1 MDHSIPF
8 HFVYHNYQTLDGRWR
23 PGNKSTYL
31 LSSFLPITR
40 PDTQT
45 QEQSAQ
51 KYTPEHVGQF
61 LKGIGLDHH
70 VSVFTKE
77 NISGDILLEATDDML
92 EELGVT
98 SATEKLK
105 IKVHTCMGGGDGLCP
120 AKNKKSKNNAGN
132 CPLTHG
138 ALDFRYCS
146 DRVYMVV

>member
-1 MDHSIPF
+1 MYHS
-8 HFVYHNYQTLDGRWR
+8 YQKLDGRWR

-31 LSSFLPITR
+31 LSPFLPINS

-70 VSVFTKE
+70 VSVFSE
-77 NISGDILLEATDDML
+77 GNISGDILLEATDEML

-105 IKVHTCMGGGDGLCP
+105 IKVI
-120 AKNKKSKNNAGN
+120 
-132 CPLTHG
+132 HG
-138 ALDFRYCS
+138 R
-146 DRVYMVV
+146 R